1 MRKRIED
8 TGRSLK
14 MLQTFI
20 QERAALE
27 EQYAASLRELLKR
40 HAAPFPDPW
49 STSEAWKAL
58 RAEAD
63 ETQRVHQQLSQQLA
77 TEVARPLEYFH
88 RQQSQSSKLV
98 RAPID
103 VSRRC
108 VCARSWIL
116 IRAAVARR
124 TANQRGRQEHQGAH
138 ATRTQVEDRMSSTGS
153 LSLARS
159 CIRSYGCAT
168 NQSIDQLRDAY
179 HKCGNQAVVAQK
191 ALEAAKASKTSQAVG
206 KVRRGDGGEG
216 MRLAANLRARR
227 ASRCSTVFEQG

>member
-103 VSRRC
+103 VSPRC
-108 VCARSWIL
+108 VYSLVDTDTSCRCASYSKSARPSRTPRSS
-116 IRAAVARR
+116 RN
-124 TANQRGRQEHQGAH
+124 TN
-138 ATRTQVEDRMSSTGS
+138 SS
-153 LSLARS
+153 
-159 CIRSYGCAT
+159 
-168 NQSIDQLRDAY
+168 
-179 HKCGNQAVVAQK
+179 
-191 ALEAAKASKTSQAVG
+191 
-206 KVRRGDGGEG
+206 
-216 MRLAANLRARR
+216 
-227 ASRCSTVFEQG
+227 